1 MTSSVASRPGLR
13 LTGLYRHVVAAL
25 PAWAMAR
32 IIVIGVIPVAHQ
44 VLGHGYRP
52 PIAINHHHPVL
63 LDWDADWYRRIAR
76 SGYAP
81 LPRSA
86 LRFFP
91 LWPLVARWTGQLFAG
106 RVEWALIVLAN
117 ALALVFGAL
126 IHALTLAE
134 TGNVRTARRAAW
146 LAALAPPAFVLVMGY
161 SEALALCLSV
171 AAFIGLRRQRW
182 WWAAAAGLLCGLC
195 RPVGLLLSI
204 PAAVEACRGL
214 RGRRRLNGAGV
225 GELAPRWA
233 AVVAPLAGAGLYLA
247 WSWARFDDA
256 LLPFHQQQAA
266 RLRGHVQN
274 PMRTLAEAVGH
285 LARGDLG
292 RQLHLPW
299 VLAGVVFVVLVAY
312 RLPASYTAYTG
323 AIVIAAISAQH
334 LGSLERYLYGGFPI
348 VIAAAA
354 GLRRET
360 AWRAAVVA
368 SAAGLAGYALAA
380 FVGAYVP

>member
-1 MTSSVASRPGLR
+1 MTSSVAGRPGVR
-13 LTGLYRHVVAAL
+13 LPVLYRHVVAAL
-25 PAWAMAR
+25 PAWFVAR
-32 IIVIGVIPVAHQ
+32 VVVIGVIPLAHQ

-52 PIAINHHHPVL
+52 PIPVNHHHPAL

-76 SGYAP
+76 HGYAP

-91 LWPLVARWTGQLFAG
+91 LWPLVARGTGQLFAG
-106 RVEWALIVLAN
+106 RMDWALIVLAN

-126 IHALTLAE
+126 IHSLTLAE
-134 TGNVRTARRAAW
+134 TGNARTARRATW

-171 AAFIGLRRQRW
+171 AGFMALRRRRW
-182 WWAAAAGLLCGLC
+182 WWAAAAGLLSGLC
-195 RPVGLLLSI
+195 RPVGLLLAV
-204 PAAVEACRGL
+204 PAAVEAGRGL
-214 RGRRRLNGAGV
+214 RGRRRLDPAGGA
-225 GELAPRWA
+225 ELVRRGA

-247 WSWARFDDA
+247 WSWARFGDA
-256 LLPFHQQQAA
+256 LLPFHAQQTA

-274 PMRTLAEAVGH
+274 PVRTLVEAVGH

-299 VLAGVVFVVLVAY
+299 VLAGVAFVVLVAY

-323 AIVIAAISAQH
+323 AIVIVAISAQH
-334 LGSLERYLYGGFPI
+334 IGSLERYLYGAFPA

-354 GLRRET
+354 GLRSEG
-360 AWRAAVVA
+360 AWRAAVIA